1 MNWFGI
7 DLSWAYG
14 NLLPMIFQQ
23 TRCHHSACDVLHDAL
38 LRFALLDNP
47 SRIQQPHAYLRNI
60 VKSVIVDDHR
70 RMARFVALPTEEFNI
85 EHKQNA
91 LVFQNTPALQ
101 QNFAP
106 SAEHLADLNQR
117 LAALQVIISALPE
130 KCRQV
135 FWLYRIDGLTQPEIS
150 TQIGIT
156 VKTVEAHLAR
166 AMVSLCV
173 VCQTLLD

>member
-23 TRCHHSACDVLHDAL
+23 TRCHHSAYDVLHDAL

-85 EHKQNA
+85 DYKQN
-91 LVFQNTPALQ
+91 VQTFQQ
-101 QNFAP
+101 DFAP

-117 LAALQVIISALPE
+117 LAALQIIISALPE

-135 FWLYRIDGLTQPEIS
+135 FWLYRIDGHTQPEIA
-150 TQIGIT
+150 TQLGIT

-166 AMVSLCV
+166 AMVSLCA
-173 VCQTLLD
+173 VCHTLLD

>member
-23 TRCHHSACDVLHDAL
+23 TRCHHSAYDVLHDAL
-38 LRFALLDNP
+38 LKFALLDNP

-70 RMARFVALPTEEFNI
+70 RMARFVALPADELNVEN
-85 EHKQNA
+85 KQNTSI
-91 LVFQNTPALQ
+91 FQQ
-101 QNFAP
+101 EFAP

-117 LAALQVIISALPE
+117 LAALQIIISALPE

-135 FWLYRIDGLTQPEIS
+135 FWLYRIDGYTQPEIA
-150 TQIGIT
+150 TQLGVT
-156 VKTVEAHLAR
+156 LKTVEAHLAR

-173 VCQTLLD
+173 VCHTLID

>member
-7 DLSWAYG
+7 DLGWAYG
-14 NLLPMIFQQ
+14 NLLPMICQQ
-23 TRCHHSACDVLHDAL
+23 TRCHHSAYDVLHDAL

-47 SRIQQPHAYLRNI
+47 SRIQQPHAYLRNM
-60 VKSVIVDDHR
+60 VKSIIVDDYR
-70 RMARFVALPTEEFNI
+70 RMSRFSPLLSDDLENI
-85 EHKQNA
+85 QN
-91 LVFQNTPALQ
+91 LQVQ

-135 FWLYRIDGLTQPEIS
+135 FWLYRIDGYTQPEIAA
-150 TQIGIT
+150 QLGVT

-166 AMVSLCV
+166 AMVSLCA
-173 VCQTLLD
+173 VCQNLTDKLG